1 MTAPGSPPADPRTS
15 LADGEE
21 DGGGAFAG
29 PLLPL
34 RAVQEH
40 RLAPADPAAWPATLP
55 PVRQILRDGWKLG
68 QITVLTGDNGAGK
81 STIVEAIAGA
91 YGLNPEGGGTGA
103 MHATRVTESPL
114 AQHLQL
120 VRGAGAARSGFFL
133 RAETMHSLFTYY
145 EEIGV
150 GGVMH
155 DRSHGESF
163 LEIVAERSRIR
174 GLWLLDEP
182 ESALSLPG
190 CLALLGL
197 LRDLVAGGSQLV
209 LSTHSPVLAALPG
222 AELYEVGPWGL
233 RRAEYDD
240 LELVRTWR
248 SFLDAPQRFLRH
260 LG

>member
-1 MTAPGSPPADPRTS
+1 MEPTTFDS
-15 LADGEE
+15 
-21 DGGGAFAG
+21 

-34 RAVQEH
+34 RAVHKH
-40 RLAPADPAAWPATLP
+40 RLAPADVAAWPASLP
-55 PVRQILRDGWKLG
+55 PVRQLLREGLEFG

-103 MHATRVTESPL
+103 QHATRVTESPL
-114 AQHLQL
+114 AEHLQL
-120 VRGAGAARSGFFL
+120 VRGAGASKSGFFL

-155 DRSHGESF
+155 ERSHGESF
-163 LEIVAERSRIR
+163 LEIVSERSRIR
-174 GLWLLDEP
+174 GLWLFDEP

-197 LRDLVAGGSQLV
+197 LRDLAAGGSQII

-222 AELYEVGPWGL
+222 AALYEVGGWGL
-233 RRAEYDD
+233 RRTGYDE

-260 LG
+260 LD

>member
-1 MTAPGSPPADPRTS
+1 MPAEPV
-15 LADGEE
+15 DGPLQVH
-21 DGGGAFAG
+21 A

-34 RAVQEH
+34 RAVWEH
-40 RLAPADPAAWPATLP
+40 HLAPVDPNAWPATLA
-55 PVRQILRDGWKLG
+55 PVQQVLREGLELG
-68 QITVLTGDNGAGK
+68 PVTVLTGDNGAGK
-81 STIVEAIAGA
+81 STLVEAIAGA

-103 MHATRVTESPL
+103 MHSTRLTESPL
-114 AQHLQL
+114 AEHLQL
-120 VRGAGAARSGFFL
+120 VRGAGAAKSGFFL

-150 GGVMH
+150 GGMMH
-155 DRSHGESF
+155 ERSHGESF
-163 LEIVAERSRIR
+163 LEIVSERSRIR

-197 LRDLVAGGSQLV
+197 LQDLVAAGSQII
-209 LSTHSPVLAALPG
+209 LSTHSPVLAALP
-222 AELYEVGPWGL
+222 AADLYELGEWGL
-233 RRAEYDD
+233 RRTGYDE
-240 LELVRTWR
+240 LTLVRTWR

>member
-1 MTAPGSPPADPRTS
+1 MIPGSARTS
-15 LADGEE
+15 PCGVPGLEEHDGF
-21 DGGGAFAG
+21 DG

-34 RAVQEH
+34 RALREH
-40 RLAPADPAAWPATLP
+40 RLAPADRTMWPATLA
-55 PVRQILRDGWKLG
+55 PVRQLLDEGLEFG
-68 QITVLTGDNGAGK
+68 QVTVLTGDNGAGK
-81 STIVEAIAGA
+81 STLVEAIAGA

-103 MHATRVTESPL
+103 MHATRATESPL
-114 AQHLQL
+114 GEHLQL
-120 VRGAGAARSGFFL
+120 VRGAGASKSGFFL

-150 GGVMH
+150 GGMMH
-155 DRSHGESF
+155 ERSHGESF
-163 LEIVAERSRIR
+163 LELVAERSRIR

-197 LRDLVAGGSQLV
+197 LRGLVENGSQLI

-222 AELYEVGPWGL
+222 AELYEVGEWGL
-233 RRAEYDD
+233 RRTAYDD
-240 LELVRTWR
+240 LTLVRTWR

-260 LG
+260 LD

>member
-1 MTAPGSPPADPRTS
+1 MNDHLVP
-15 LADGEE
+15 
-21 DGGGAFAG
+21 

-34 RAVQEH
+34 RAVRDH
-40 RLAPADPAAWPATLP
+40 PLAPADRSTWPATLP
-55 PVRQILRDGWKLG
+55 PVREMLEDGLELG
-68 QITVLTGDNGAGK
+68 QVTVLTGDNGAGK
-81 STIVEAIAGA
+81 STLVEAIAGA

-103 MHATRVTESPL
+103 MHSTRSTESPL
-114 AQHLQL
+114 AEHLQL
-120 VRGAGAARSGFFL
+120 VRGAGASKSGFFL

-150 GGVMH
+150 GGMMH
-155 DRSHGESF
+155 ERSHGESF
-163 LEIVAERSRIR
+163 LELVAERSRIR

-182 ESALSLPG
+182 ESALSISG

-197 LRDLVAGGSQLV
+197 LRELMGNGSQII

-222 AELYEVGPWGL
+222 ADLLEVGPWGL
-233 RRAEYDD
+233 RRTAYDD
-240 LELVRTWR
+240 LDLVRTWR